1 MMVDHELINL
11 NALAGPENAEA
22 MAMVAEL
29 NGVPA
34 ATDEKLAPA
43 RWPLRFIAAG
53 DKAPPP

>member
-29 NGVPA
+29 SG
-34 ATDEKLAPA
+34 APEA
-43 RWPLRFIAAG
+43 SDKELTASRWPLRFIAAG